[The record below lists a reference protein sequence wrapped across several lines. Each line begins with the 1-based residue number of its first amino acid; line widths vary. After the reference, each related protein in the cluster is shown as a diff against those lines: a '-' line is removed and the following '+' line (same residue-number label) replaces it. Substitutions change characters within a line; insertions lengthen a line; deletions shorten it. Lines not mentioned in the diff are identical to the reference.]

1 MFEELSNKLQE
12 ISNKISNKGFLNEE
26 NIVSA
31 LQEVKIALLE
41 ADVNFRVVNSFLKK
55 VKEKAKGTEVIGQ
68 LSAGQQ
74 LIKVIHQELT
84 LLLGGEN
91 QQIDLNQKGIC
102 NIMLVGLQGSGKTTS
117 AAKLALYLKKK
128 GRKVLLVPADIYR
141 PAAIDQLKVLAEGIE
156 VDCYNSSPKTPV
168 QEIVKAAQ
176 AQAKKES
183 YTAIIVDTAGRLQV
197 DEKLMQELEEIKKA
211 VHFQNTLL
219 VLDAMTGQE
228 ALNIARAFNEK
239 LELSG
244 FFLSKMDGDARG
256 GAAVSIRAITEKPIM
271 YVGIGEK
278 AENLEDFHPDRI
290 ASKVLGMGDVLTLVE
305 KASKQFEGQDLKSL
319 EQRIKKNQFT
329 LLDFQKQLEQLQ
341 KMGSLKSLIGMM
353 PGLKIPAGQQI
364 DDKPMKKFNSILTSM
379 TIREK
384 IEHHIING
392 SRRKRIAKGSGT
404 EVSDINQML
413 KQFESMK
420 KMMKQMAGGG
430 KKQAMQQMQQMFGG
444 KAGMPF

>member
-1 MFEELSNKLQE
+1 MFEELSTKLQE

-55 VKEKAKGTEVIGQ
+55 IKEKAKGTEVIGN

-74 LIKVIHQELT
+74 LIKVIHHELT
-84 LLLGGEN
+84 LLLGEKN
-91 QQIDLNQKGIC
+91 QQIDLNQTGIC

-141 PAAIDQLKVLAEGIE
+141 PAAIDQLKILAATIA
-156 VDCYNSSPKTPV
+156 VDCYDSSPKTPV
-168 QEIVKAAQ
+168 KEIVKAAQ
-176 AQAKKES
+176 SQAKKEK
-183 YTAIIVDTAGRLQV
+183 YGVMIVDTAGRLQV
-197 DEKLMQELEEIKKA
+197 DEKLMQELEEIKKTA
-211 VHFQNTLL
+211 PFQTILL
-219 VLDAMTGQE
+219 VVDAMTGQE
-228 ALNIARAFNEK
+228 ALNIARTFNEK

-271 YVGIGEK
+271 YVGSGEK
-278 AENLEDFHPDRI
+278 VEDLEDFHPDRV
-290 ASKVLGMGDVLTLVE
+290 ASNVLGMGDVLTLVE
-305 KASKQFEGQDLKSL
+305 KANKQFEGQDLSGL
-319 EQRIKKNQFT
+319 EQRIKKNKFT

-341 KMGSLKSLIGMM
+341 KMGSLKSLLSMM
-353 PGLKIPAGQQI
+353 PGFKMPTGQQI
-364 DDKPMKKFNSILTSM
+364 DDKPMKKFTAILSSM

-384 IEHHIING
+384 LDHHLING
-392 SRRKRIAKGSGT
+392 SCRKRISRGSGT

-413 KQFESMK
+413 KQFEAMK
-420 KMMKQMAGGG
+420 KMMKQMSGGG

-444 KAGMPF
+444 KANLSF

>member
-1 MFEELSNKLQE
+1 
-12 ISNKISNKGFLNEE
+12 
-26 NIVSA
+26 
-31 LQEVKIALLE
+31 
-41 ADVNFRVVNSFLKK
+41 
-55 VKEKAKGTEVIGQ
+55 
-68 LSAGQQ
+68 
-74 LIKVIHQELT
+74 
-84 LLLGGEN
+84 
-91 QQIDLNQKGIC
+91 
-102 NIMLVGLQGSGKTTS
+102 MLVGLQGSGKTTS

-128 GRKVLLVPADIYR
+128 GKKVLLVPADIYR
-141 PAAIDQLKVLAEGIE
+141 PAAIDQLKVLAASIE

-176 AQAKKES
+176 AQAKKEK
-183 YTAIIVDTAGRLQV
+183 YGVMIVDTAGRLQV
-197 DEKLMQELEEIKKA
+197 DEKLMQELEEIKKTA
-211 VHFQNTLL
+211 HFQNTLL
-219 VLDAMTGQE
+219 VVDAMTGQE

-239 LELSG
+239 LELNG
-244 FFLSKMDGDARG
+244 FLLSKMDGDARG

-271 YVGIGEK
+271 YVGSGEK
-278 AENLEDFHPDRI
+278 VEDLEDFHPDRV

-341 KMGSLKSLIGMM
+341 KMGSLKSLLGMM

-364 DDKPMKKFNSILTSM
+364 DDKPMKKFKSILFSM
-379 TIREK
+379 TIKEK
-384 IEHHIING
+384 LDQHLING

-413 KQFESMK
+413 KQFESMR
-420 KMMKQMAGGG
+420 KMMKQMSGGG

>member
-12 ISNKISNKGFLNEE
+12 ISNKVSNKGFLNAE

-55 VKEKAKGTEVIGQ
+55 VKEKASGTEVIGN

-74 LIKVIHQELT
+74 FIKVIHRELT
-84 LLLGGEN
+84 LLLGETN
-91 QQIDLNQKGIC
+91 QQIDLNQTGIC

-141 PAAIDQLKVLAEGIE
+141 PAAIDQLKVLAASIE

-176 AQAKKES
+176 AQAKKEK
-183 YTAIIVDTAGRLQV
+183 YGVMIVDTAGRLQV
-197 DEKLMQELEEIKKA
+197 DEKLMQELEEIKKTA
-211 VHFQNTLL
+211 HFQNTLL
-219 VLDAMTGQE
+219 VVDAMTGQE

-239 LELSG
+239 LELNG
-244 FFLSKMDGDARG
+244 FLLSKMDGDARG

-271 YVGIGEK
+271 YVGSGEK
-278 AENLEDFHPDRI
+278 VEDLEDFHPDRV

-341 KMGSLKSLIGMM
+341 KMGSLKSLLGMM

-364 DDKPMKKFNSILTSM
+364 DDKPMKKFKSILFSM
-379 TIREK
+379 TIKEK
-384 IEHHIING
+384 LDQHLING

-413 KQFESMK
+413 KQFESMR
-420 KMMKQMAGGG
+420 KMMKQMSGGG

>member
-1 MFEELSNKLQE
+1 M
-12 ISNKISNKGFLNEE
+12 
-26 NIVSA
+26 
-31 LQEVKIALLE
+31 LE

-55 VKEKAKGTEVIGQ
+55 VKEKASGTEVIGN

-74 LIKVIHQELT
+74 FIKVIHRELT
-84 LLLGGEN
+84 LLLGETN
-91 QQIDLNQKGIC
+91 QQIDLNQTGIC

-141 PAAIDQLKVLAEGIE
+141 PAAIDQLKVLAASIE

-176 AQAKKES
+176 AQAKKEK
-183 YTAIIVDTAGRLQV
+183 YGVMIVDTAGRLQV
-197 DEKLMQELEEIKKA
+197 DEKLMQELEEIKKTA
-211 VHFQNTLL
+211 HFQNTLL
-219 VLDAMTGQE
+219 VVDAMTGQE

-239 LELSG
+239 LELNG
-244 FFLSKMDGDARG
+244 FLLSKMDGDARG

-271 YVGIGEK
+271 YVGSGEK
-278 AENLEDFHPDRI
+278 VEDLEDFHPDRV

-341 KMGSLKSLIGMM
+341 KMGSLKSLLGMM
-353 PGLKIPAGQQI
+353 PGLKIPQETCRTT
-364 DDKPMKKFNSILTSM
+364 D
-379 TIREK
+379 R
-384 IEHHIING
+384 
-392 SRRKRIAKGSGT
+392 
-404 EVSDINQML
+404 
-413 KQFESMK
+413 
-420 KMMKQMAGGG
+420 
-430 KKQAMQQMQQMFGG
+430 
-444 KAGMPF
+444 